1 MRYRSAVGSFENPVK
16 RSPRGDPGDTLQIGE
31 VAEIVGLSL
40 RTIRYYGE
48 IGLAPPS
55 ARTQGG
61 FRLYTQDDVARLL
74 LIMHMKPLNF
84 SLEEMRQL
92 FDARE
97 RVRSEAAPQA
107 EDRDALLQCIGT
119 FADLAEERCTQLRE
133 QLSIAESLAAQLR
146 REHADRG

>member
-1 MRYRSAVGSFENPVK
+1 M
-16 RSPRGDPGDTLQIGE
+16 QIGE

-61 FRLYTQDDVARLL
+61 FRLYTQEDVARLL

-92 FDARE
+92 LEARE
-97 RVRSEAAPQA
+97 RVRSATPQA
-107 EDRDALLQCIGT
+107 EDRDALLECIGT